1 MTILEEDLKLIK
13 TMFMQKRGAYH
24 ISENDKVKLQEAL
37 NRVNAEAQGVLE

>member
-13 TMFMQKRGAYH
+13 ETFMQKRGAYH
-24 ISENDKVKLQEAL
+24 ISKNDKRELQEAL